1 MRQSAFVITSLLAAQ
16 FAYAQYKCV
25 ENGKTLITD
34 RPCASLTAQ
43 PESRSS
49 SNVIGDAQNSD
60 YSTTNGAWRGQVQ
73 FMAKSGTNVISE
85 AHSVASIVI
94 EIDPKGKVTGSST
107 ETGCTLKGIAMPG
120 LAASITNLDVTLSNC
135 RYSGYNRQ
143 MSGRIALYQAQG
155 YTDFSIVAYDMG
167 KRPPFTYEIKGNLRR

>member
-1 MRQSAFVITSLLAAQ
+1 MAFALLSFFTVQVAH
-16 FAYAQYKCV
+16 AQYKCV

-34 RPCASLTAQ
+34 QPCASSAGQ
-43 PESRSS
+43 PEVKSGA
-49 SNVIGDAQNSD
+49 NVVGDLQNSA
-60 YSTTNGAWRGQVQ
+60 YSTTNGVWRGQVQ
-73 FMAKSGTNVISE
+73 FMAKAGTNVVSE

-143 MSGRIALYQAQG
+143 MPGRIALYKAQS
-155 YTDFSIVAYDMG
+155 YTDFSLTAYDLS
-167 KRPPFTYEIKGNLRR
+167 KKPPYTYEIKGSLRR